1 MKRILKK
8 LINNL
13 GYDIH
18 SLNNEEY
25 NYKLIDFFNKKKINI
40 LYDIG
45 ANIGQFAQEMRKNNY
60 LGEIIS
66 FEPLTKAHDNLSLN
80 AKNDDKWVVHE
91 RSAIGDF
98 NGQIE
103 INIAG
108 NSVSSSLLPMLDSH
122 SSAAPRSKYIG
133 NETVSII
140 TLDSVACE
148 YLKENSNLFIKIDT
162 QGYEWQVLEG
172 AKNTLKNALGVHI
185 ELSLLPLYEG
195 QSLWMEI
202 IKKLNYEGFDIWNI
216 NKGFTDVE
224 NGRMLQIDGTFL
236 RK

>member
-1 MKRILKK
+1 MRHLIKK
-8 LINNL
+8 IVNKI

-18 SLNNEEY
+18 KLNNNIY
-25 NYKLIDFFNKKKINI
+25 NYKLADYINERKINI
-40 LYDIG
+40 LYDVG
-45 ANIGQFAQEMRKNNY
+45 ANIGQFAEEMRNNNY

-66 FEPLTKAHDNLSLN
+66 FEPLTKAHENLSFV

-122 SSAAPRSKYIG
+122 SRAAPTSKYIG
-133 NETVSII
+133 NENVSII
-140 TLDSVACE
+140 TLDSVACD
-148 YLKENSNLFIKIDT
+148 YIKKDSNLFIKIDT

-172 AKNTLKNALGVHI
+172 ARQTLKNALGVHI

-202 IKKLNYEGFDIWNI
+202 IKKLNCEGFDIWNI
-216 NKGFTDVE
+216 SKGFTDTQS
-224 NGRMLQIDGTFL
+224 GRMLQIDGTFF